1 LKICLETIILLK
13 FVDISKLARIAD
25 GETLK
30 GLFTYYS
37 IVESQTTILDI
48 GQAIQRLASL

>member
-1 LKICLETIILLK
+1 MKICLETIILLK
-13 FVDISKLARIAD
+13 FVDVSKLARIAD
-25 GETLK
+25 GGTLK

-37 IVESQTTILDI
+37 IVESQTTIPDI